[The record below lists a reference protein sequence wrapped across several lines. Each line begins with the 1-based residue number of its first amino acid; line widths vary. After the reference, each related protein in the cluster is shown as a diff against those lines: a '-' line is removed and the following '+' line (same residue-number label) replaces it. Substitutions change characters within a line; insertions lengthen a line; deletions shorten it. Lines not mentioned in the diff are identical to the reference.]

1 MHSTSSCDNVIQIK
15 MAGKK
20 FNKKVVTLGGGT
32 GQFNLLRGL
41 VKLNKPE
48 YITAIAGSWDSGR
61 SSGKLR
67 TEMGILPP
75 GDERQCLIALM
86 EDPEQQEVALAAFND
101 RSINNHALGNL
112 IIAVLEKIYH
122 GPDRALDKARKL
134 FLIKGTVA
142 AISLKDLQLNAILQ
156 SGQQLNGEEQIDTN
170 GLRTNY
176 NPKDRIARIFFSEKP
191 EPNPQAIKALKEAEI
206 IILPSGSLY
215 GSVLPH
221 LLLES
226 VRKTIN
232 SSKAKL
238 VFVLN
243 LMTEDG
249 QTQNYT
255 ASDHLET
262 LLYYLGDRKLDYMIV
277 NKKKIDPKILKI
289 YKKEK
294 QEPVE
299 IDEDRCKKLVPQ
311 LKIIY
316 KDLASYL
323 PSEHLLRHDPEKL
336 AQAILELDS
345 AN

>member
-1 MHSTSSCDNVIQIK
+1 MATS
-15 MAGKK
+15 KK
-20 FNKKVVTLGGGT
+20 YNKRVVTLGGGT

-41 VKLNKPE
+41 VKLNKGE
-48 YITAIAGSWDSGR
+48 YITAVAGSWDSGS

-86 EDPEQQEVALAAFND
+86 SDPNQQEVAIAAFND
-101 RSINNHALGNL
+101 RSIQNHALGNL

-122 GPDRALDKARKL
+122 GPDRALEKARQL
-134 FLIKGTVA
+134 FRIKGKVLQ
-142 AISLKDLQLNAILQ
+142 ISLKDLELDAVLQ
-156 SGQQLNGEEQIDTN
+156 SGLNLKGEEEIDHN
-170 GLRTNY
+170 GLRPNY
-176 NPKDRIARIFFSEKP
+176 NPKDRIARIFFAEKP
-191 EPNPQAIKALKEAEI
+191 EPNPEAIKALKEADLI
-206 IILPSGSLY
+206 VFPSGSLY

-221 LLLES
+221 LL
-226 VRKTIN
+226 VDKVQKAIAI
-232 SSKAKL
+232 SKAKL

-262 LLYYLGDRKLDYMIV
+262 LLYYLGDRKLDVMII
-277 NKKKIDPKILKI
+277 NRKKIDPKVLQI
-289 YKKEK
+289 YQKEK

-299 IDEDRCKKLVPQ
+299 IDEPRCQKLAPN

-323 PSEHLLRHDPEKL
+323 PNEHLLRHDPEKL
-336 AQAILELDS
+336 AQAILEID
-345 AN
+345 